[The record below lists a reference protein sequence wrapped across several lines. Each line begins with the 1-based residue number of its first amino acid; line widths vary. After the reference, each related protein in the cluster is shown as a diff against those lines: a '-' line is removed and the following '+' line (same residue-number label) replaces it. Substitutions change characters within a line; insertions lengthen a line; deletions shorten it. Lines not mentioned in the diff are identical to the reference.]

1 MHDLRALIE
10 VTNRLL
16 VLTSVY
22 VHHTAVQVVV
32 LLVEDVLLVVVG
44 LFRFFSIRFVI
55 TLVRPLR
62 RIRARLKL
70 AVELDDLIR
79 VKVANVLELVL
90 FLLILRLLYAESE
103 IVAFGLALF
112 ESTVLLFASPY
123 RSDLVNLGTLC
134 TWDHL

>member
-1 MHDLRALIE
+1 MHDLGALIE
-10 VTNRLL
+10 VTNRFL

-44 LFRFFSIRFVI
+44 LFCFLSIRFVI
-55 TLVRPLR
+55 TLVGPLR

-70 AVELDDLIR
+70 AVELNDLIGI
-79 VKVANVLELVL
+79 KVANVLKLVL
-90 FLLILRLLYAESE
+90 LLLFRRLLHAESK
-103 IVAFGLALF
+103 IVALGLAF
-112 ESTVLLFASPY
+112 FVGAILLFPSPY
-123 RSDLVNLGTLC
+123 RSDLVNLSTLC